1 MVAITGAAGGVGA
14 LLVERFLANGDT
26 VLATDLSSD
35 ALERLRGGTGDDA
48 KLITAAAD
56 ISKEVDCERLA
67 DLARPS
73 SSPRPTPASSRG
85 RPSTSTAGSSC
96 PEPVEKDRTISR
108 KEQTM
113 KVLMVGATGRYFRE
127 LADRPARLA
136 EVVR

>member
-67 DLARPS
+67 DLAREEK
-73 SSPRPTPASSRG
+73 AG
-85 RPSTSTAGSSC
+85 RD
-96 PEPVEKDRTISR
+96 E
-108 KEQTM
+108 
-113 KVLMVGATGRYFRE
+113 VLRHLVAPH
-127 LADRPARLA
+127 LLPRLA
-136 EVVR
+136 RRRLHPGADHQRRRREVHALNP